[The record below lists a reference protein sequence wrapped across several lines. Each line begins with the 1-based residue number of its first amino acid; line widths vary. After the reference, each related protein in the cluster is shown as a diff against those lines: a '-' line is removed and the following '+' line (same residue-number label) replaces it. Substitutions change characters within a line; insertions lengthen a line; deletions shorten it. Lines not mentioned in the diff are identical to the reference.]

1 MPGSVRFSRCLRPG
15 TEMWRWY
22 LHSPSELAY
31 PASMARGWESK
42 GVESQQEDASR
53 TKSARRPLTP
63 TEREARTRRET
74 LGLAL
79 AQAQAELIAACRPVH
94 RDMVRLRITAL
105 QDELLALGP
114 PEER

>member
-1 MPGSVRFSRCLRPG
+1 MCPIPGYPRPG
-15 TEMWRWY
+15 TEMWPGH
-22 LHSPSELAY
+22 LHSASKLAY

-42 GVESQQEDASR
+42 AVESQQEDASR
-53 TKSARRPLTP
+53 ARPERRPLTP
-63 TEREARTRRET
+63 AEREAHTRRET

-105 QDELLALGP
+105 QDELVALGA
-114 PEER
+114 PEAR